1 MAEKKNTEML
11 YTEQGITET
20 LKSNY
25 MPYAMSVIVSRAIPE
40 IDGFKPSHRKL
51 LYTMYK
57 QGLLNGGLTKSA
69 NVVGATMKLNPHGDQ
84 AIYDTMVR
92 MTRGNESLLHPYV
105 ESKGNM
111 GKHYSRDMACAAP
124 RYTEVK
130 LAKISKELFDEID
143 RDTVDF
149 VDNYDGTM
157 KEPTLFPVTFPT
169 ILVNSNQGLAVG
181 LATNIC
187 SFNLREVCEATC
199 AFIDDNAVDLL
210 EYLKA
215 PDFTTG
221 GTVIF
226 SRKDMVEIIE
236 RGKGSIKVRAKY
248 SYDKKNSC
256 IEVTEIP
263 YSTSAEAI
271 IDAIIDLVKKGKIK
285 DINDVRDA
293 TDKNG
298 LKITID
304 IKRSADPDVIMNKLY
319 SLTPMQ
325 ENFACNFNVL
335 INGRPMLLGVRSIIA
350 EWLVFRIQCVKR
362 MIVHDIAE
370 KQEKLHLLM
379 GLEKILLDIDKAIKI
394 IRSTEQDSMVIPNLM
409 EGFEIDRIQAEF
421 IAEIKLRHLNKEYI
435 INKINEKDKL
445 EKEIAD
451 LSKMLTSPARINN
464 YIKKQ
469 LRDVAAKYG
478 QDRKTDIIHADE
490 VVVMSHEEMI
500 DDYNLKVIL
509 TNDSYFKKIPLTAL
523 RSSPEQKVKEDDF
536 IVQQADWHNKSE
548 IVFISSKPVV
558 YKMKLHEIPECK
570 ASSIGE
576 YLPNILGMD
585 SDEKII
591 AFAVTDNYSG
601 MLLFAYE
608 NGKISKVPF
617 EAYATKTNRK
627 KLINAYGAASPL
639 VSALHIAEESDVVVS
654 STNDRVM
661 AINSSL
667 IPIKSTKSSQGVQ
680 VLKCKKGCTLKYMKL
695 LSNSGFANPK
705 AYLTKKIP
713 GSGGFLKDA
722 DVGIEKF
729 SLVDE

>member
-1 MAEKKNTEML
+1 
-11 YTEQGITET
+11 
-20 LKSNY
+20 
-25 MPYAMSVIVSRAIPE
+25 
-40 IDGFKPSHRKL
+40 
-51 LYTMYK
+51 
-57 QGLLNGGLTKSA
+57 
-69 NVVGATMKLNPHGDQ
+69 
-84 AIYDTMVR
+84 
-92 MTRGNESLLHPYV
+92 
-105 ESKGNM
+105 
-111 GKHYSRDMACAAP
+111 
-124 RYTEVK
+124 
-130 LAKISKELFDEID
+130 
-143 RDTVDF
+143 
-149 VDNYDGTM
+149 
-157 KEPTLFPVTFPT
+157 
-169 ILVNSNQGLAVG
+169 
-181 LATNIC
+181 
-187 SFNLREVCEATC
+187 
-199 AFIDDNAVDLL
+199 
-210 EYLKA
+210 
-215 PDFTTG
+215 
-221 GTVIF
+221 
-226 SRKDMVEIIE
+226 
-236 RGKGSIKVRAKY
+236 
-248 SYDKKNSC
+248 
-256 IEVTEIP
+256 
-263 YSTSAEAI
+263 
-271 IDAIIDLVKKGKIK
+271 
-285 DINDVRDA
+285 
-293 TDKNG
+293 
-298 LKITID
+298 
-304 IKRSADPDVIMNKLY
+304 
-319 SLTPMQ
+319 
-325 ENFACNFNVL
+325 
-335 INGRPMLLGVRSIIA
+335 
-350 EWLVFRIQCVKR
+350 
-362 MIVHDIAE
+362 
-370 KQEKLHLLM
+370 
-379 GLEKILLDIDKAIKI
+379 
-394 IRSTEQDSMVIPNLM
+394 M

-464 YIKKQ
+464 HIKKQ

-536 IVQQADWHNKSE
+536 IIQQADWHNKSE

-558 YKMKLHEIPECK
+558 YKMKLHEVPECK

-576 YLPNILGMD
+576 YLPNLLGMD
-585 SDEKII
+585 PDEKII
-591 AFAVTDNYSG
+591 AFAVTDNSAG
-601 MLLFAYE
+601 MLLFAHE

-639 VSALHIAEESDVVVS
+639 VSALHIAEETDIVIS

-680 VLKCKKGCTLKYMKL
+680 VIKCKKGCTLKYMKL